1 MHLACPTTDR
11 FLILGLS
18 DNWFVPHSSFLVP
31 DSCVSDSSFLIPR
44 SWLVPGV
51 TFGFNHLAVQRSI
64 GALTST
70 CSKFNVEYLKP

>member
-18 DNWFVPHSSFLVP
+18 DNLRIPA
-31 DSCVSDSSFLIPR
+31 FLIPDSR
-44 SWLVPGV
+44 LVPGV
-51 TFGFNHLAVQRSI
+51 TFGFNHLAVHSSI